1 MIDRPVKRE
10 KIHPPAIYVG
20 NPTSPTLTS
29 HRPRLLSNSP
39 YSHPRFPQQVVEKSK
54 TEDMEKKGKG
64 KKGKIYKE
72 SDPSFVTRPQNAP
85 KNPKHDRKE
94 NAKRRKKTPPI
105 CNFVQRLSRTNPLD
119 YNAHSAIT
127 AAASAA
133 TPTSDGSTIARSASD
148 VVEYTRLKPI
158 VDELVHMPVGIGS
171 SSPRFTNVISAQL

>member
-94 NAKRRKKTPPI
+94 NAKRRKKPHRYVILYKDCREPT
-105 CNFVQRLSRTNPLD
+105 
-119 YNAHSAIT
+119 HWIT
-127 AAASAA
+127 
-133 TPTSDGSTIARSASD
+133 TPTVPSRPLPAQPRPPAMAARS
-148 VVEYTRLKPI
+148 
-158 VDELVHMPVGIGS
+158 LVAHPTWLSTQG
-171 SSPRFTNVISAQL
+171 